1 MTPYIDHVLREEA
14 SLGGVGVVWHRDSK
28 SDRPVVSVHP
38 WPWARRGSPHINLC
52 TRVVGWVEW
61 SLRHWRLWRTW
72 NMRAHKVNFKHLQL
86 PRCETMD
93 KWIERKMDNN
103 FASFIRLTLK
113 DKKNMIQNDTI
124 YQYIR
129 KKSRMD
135 IWQKILQGSYYR

>member
-1 MTPYIDHVLREEA
+1 
-14 SLGGVGVVWHRDSK
+14 
-28 SDRPVVSVHP
+28 
-38 WPWARRGSPHINLC
+38 
-52 TRVVGWVEW
+52 
-61 SLRHWRLWRTW
+61 
-72 NMRAHKVNFKHLQL
+72 
-86 PRCETMD
+86 MD

-135 IWQKILQGSYYR
+135 IWQKILQVSYYR